1 MVLVHSF
8 LQKVKQNTL
17 EIGLKVSDMEMDLL
31 NLSQVHFLKEN
42 SRMVAKMDMEE
53 WHILQGIIM
62 KEIGNQIKKKDK
74 VLWCG

>member
-1 MVLVHSF
+1 MVSDMVLVHSF

-53 WHILQGIIM
+53 
-62 KEIGNQIKKKDK
+62 
-74 VLWCG
+74 